1 MPDDSK
7 RSAAETTDTAGAK
20 RAKVETA
27 KDPDKIPISL
37 LSGFLGA
44 GKTTLLRHIL
54 TNKEGTKVGIIV
66 NDVAEINIDAK
77 LVRNQDKG
85 GVGEDYA
92 VGKSDMLE
100 LQNGCVCCSASDE
113 LFTNLD
119 RLITNNRRP
128 DGRPDYDHIVIE
140 CSGVAEPKMV
150 RDKFQEGILDGLPLL
165 QEVALRTLVTVVDGS
180 SFLAQWESKEV
191 LDERPDLGGD
201 EYGEGGGERQ
211 LVDLL
216 VEQIECADVLV
227 LNKMDQVDA
236 KQQQVLTEICHSLN
250 PKSTNV
256 AVEFGKVDVSQ
267 VLRSGAGT
275 DGIPTVAEG
284 FGDEDHQRAVR
295 IARELQSRG
304 PARPD
309 PRAPV
314 RFHRTLWLCIF
325 LDGND
330 RVFVPGLLCLLQ
342 GAFAQ
347 NLTQKPEKEAARHA
361 SIYGIG
367 SFVYTRRRPFHPVKL
382 SGLIKKLP
390 VSVNAALELNITPQ
404 ERQNGDAPPA
414 APVDTAAPA
423 SAANEGNGQGQ
434 AEGDIKG
441 DNGVGAVAGAAQDDT
456 GLEHVIRSKG
466 FTWLATYHTAA
477 LYWSHA
483 GTHFELKNVGSW
495 WAAVEPQNLPDGAV
509 PEHVVGDFEGEFGD
523 RRQEIIFIGMKLDE
537 DKIVAALDACLLSEK
552 EMAQYQKHWQAQ
564 DARKAQAARS
574 AQGADVESS

>member
-7 RSAAETTDTAGAK
+7 RSAAATDGAETDAGGAK
-20 RAKVETA
+20 RAKVEA
-27 KDPDKIPISL
+27 AQEPDKIPISL

-92 VGKSDMLE
+92 VGKTDMVE

-150 RDKFQEGILDGLPLL
+150 RDKFQEGVLDGLPLL

-180 SFLAQWESKEV
+180 SFLAQWESKQV

-201 EYGEGGGERQ
+201 EYDEGGGERQ

-236 KQQQVLTEICHSLN
+236 KQQQVLKEICLSLN
-250 PKSTNV
+250 PKSTTV

-267 VLRSGAGT
+267 VLRSDAGA

-295 IARELQSRG
+295 IVRELQSRG
-304 PARPD
+304 PARSD
-309 PRAPV
+309 PR
-314 RFHRTLWLCIF
+314 
-325 LDGND
+325 
-330 RVFVPGLLCLLQ
+330 
-342 GAFAQ
+342 
-347 NLTQKPEKEAARHA
+347 
-361 SIYGIG
+361 
-367 SFVYTRRRPFHPVKL
+367 
-382 SGLIKKLP
+382 LP
-390 VSVNAALELNITPQ
+390 VSFSCAL
-404 ERQNGDAPPA
+404 
-414 APVDTAAPA
+414 
-423 SAANEGNGQGQ
+423 
-434 AEGDIKG
+434 
-441 DNGVGAVAGAAQDDT
+441 
-456 GLEHVIRSKG
+456 
-466 FTWLATYHTAA
+466 
-477 LYWSHA
+477 
-483 GTHFELKNVGSW
+483 
-495 WAAVEPQNLPDGAV
+495 
-509 PEHVVGDFEGEFGD
+509 
-523 RRQEIIFIGMKLDE
+523 
-537 DKIVAALDACLLSEK
+537 
-552 EMAQYQKHWQAQ
+552 
-564 DARKAQAARS
+564 
-574 AQGADVESS
+574 